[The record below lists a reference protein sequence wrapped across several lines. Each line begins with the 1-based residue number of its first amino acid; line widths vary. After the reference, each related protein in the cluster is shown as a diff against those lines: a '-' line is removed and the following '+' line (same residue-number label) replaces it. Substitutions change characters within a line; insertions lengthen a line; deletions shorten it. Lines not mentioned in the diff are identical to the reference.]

1 VTKSGRSSTAG
12 WGAPLGDEAVLPGG
26 VAGTFSYTDSA
37 PTQQGGATT
46 NTVQSGSDF
55 TADFNARLLPPV
67 V

>member
-1 VTKSGRSSTAG
+1 
-12 WGAPLGDEAVLPGG
+12 